1 MTMNKKMSVAVLV
14 LGCLSLLTACQ
25 PSNVVSKV
33 KQHTVTVLNQKDQVW
48 RETEAVSATVT
59 SQGSLKNEQVKPD
72 NKLSPAITNA
82 GKFYSVATFKQSDYA
97 TIKKAIQK
105 NEAQPKT
112 LRFVTVKQVNATL
125 KAMGATKQIKALTD
139 LVYTQQADGHTFP
152 SNDGYL
158 IEGDH
163 LYEVIMAYTTGG
175 NASTVNRGNVYSRK
189 IKYWTTKQLTF
200 NVVAGTWQS
209 TAGDQATVR
218 DDQLVTI
225 QNKSYVRGKVENL
238 SHLQGEKLYRNTA
251 YSLRQTQLVKQN
263 AKLTQES
270 LVAGDLYDNMYLFLS
285 KTKMARVNTSGVT
298 IFTKK
303 ADQSQIPAQV
313 FEVFRL
319 LDQRHT
325 DEVAAYLLPHG
336 TDTYSVALTRS
347 INYATVNYEG
357 GATGAESV
365 SIQDGKISVGPDL
378 NHN

>member
-1 MTMNKKMSVAVLV
+1 MKW
-14 LGCLSLLTACQ
+14 
-25 PSNVVSKV
+25 P
-33 KQHTVTVLNQKDQVW
+33 
-48 RETEAVSATVT
+48 
-59 SQGSLKNEQVKPD
+59 
-72 NKLSPAITNA
+72 
-82 GKFYSVATFKQSDYA
+82 
-97 TIKKAIQK
+97 
-105 NEAQPKT
+105 
-112 LRFVTVKQVNATL
+112 
-125 KAMGATKQIKALTD
+125 
-139 LVYTQQADGHTFP
+139 
-152 SNDGYL
+152 
-158 IEGDH
+158 
-163 LYEVIMAYTTGG
+163 
-175 NASTVNRGNVYSRK
+175 
-189 IKYWTTKQLTF
+189 
-200 NVVAGTWQS
+200 GTWQS